1 MMNVNEMEDT
11 LFETLSIED
20 WLAIENV
27 RSSFQDDHTNYSPV
41 DLSNPTTALISWSHL
56 FNDIALRFIRFLRQI
71 DEFENLH
78 VDDRFILIKY
88 NLFSIYPI
96 CRCFNLQSIDDYSSF
111 NQNEIIEKHS
121 RLFIL
126 CGASTGIHQSF
137 ANMVLA
143 FVRLSEQDSTLLI
156 LLMVIL
162 IFTQGLSMNEDEPP
176 LNDSLAVHRAQ
187 LHYTTLLW
195 NYLINKRGEI
205 QANKHFI
212 QLINAIFRIQSE
224 TKTFQNFFRVQM
236 MSSATVDQIA
246 PLMQTVLHIS

>member
-1 MMNVNEMEDT
+1 
-11 LFETLSIED
+11 
-20 WLAIENV
+20 
-27 RSSFQDDHTNYSPV
+27 
-41 DLSNPTTALISWSHL
+41 
-56 FNDIALRFIRFLRQI
+56 
-71 DEFENLH
+71 
-78 VDDRFILIKY
+78 
-88 NLFSIYPI
+88 
-96 CRCFNLQSIDDYSSF
+96 
-111 NQNEIIEKHS
+111 
-121 RLFIL
+121 
-126 CGASTGIHQSF
+126 
-137 ANMVLA
+137 
-143 FVRLSEQDSTLLI
+143 
-156 LLMVIL
+156 MVIL